1 VATVDKAERLLNLI
15 STLLSTTRPLTA
27 EELRARVPGYPEA
40 KLSFRR
46 AFERDKDDLREMG
59 VPLVLEPIE
68 GMDPPAEGYRI
79 DRSRYY
85 LTDPG
90 FDPDELAA
98 LHLARQAVR
107 LDGLEG
113 PDALWKLGG
122 VVDGTVVGL
131 VDGGTD
137 RGGGGAVASLPADP
151 NLATLFQACAERC
164 QATFTYND
172 EIRLIDP
179 HRVGFQRGHWYLTGF
194 DHQRQD
200 ERNFR
205 LDRIADQVTLGRPGG
220 YPRVDASSG
229 LPGDPWR
236 MGEGPEVIARLR
248 VDGDQ
253 VAWATS
259 QLGEATVTERRPDG
273 SATFEVAVTNWPA
286 FRSFVLGF
294 LDRAE
299 LLGPPEQR
307 QEIMAWLSEL
317 AGERR
322 P

>member
-1 VATVDKAERLLNLI
+1 MATVDKAERLLNLI

-59 VPLVLEPIE
+59 VPLVLEAIE
-68 GMDPPAEGYRI
+68 GVDPPAEGYRI

-90 FDPDELAA
+90 FEPDELAA
-98 LHLARQAVR
+98 LHLARQAVHLEG
-107 LDGLEG
+107 LDGS
-113 PDALWKLGG
+113 DALWKLGG
-122 VVDGTVVGL
+122 VVDGQSDPTGA
-131 VDGGTD
+131 GPAGA
-137 RGGGGAVASLPADP
+137 GAVASLPADP
-151 NLATLFQACAERC
+151 NLAALFQACAERR

-172 EIRLIDP
+172 EVRLIDP
-179 HRVGFQRGHWYLTGF
+179 HRVGFQRGHWYLTGY
-194 DHQRQD
+194 DHQRHD

-205 LDRIADQVTLGRPGG
+205 LDRIGGGVTLGSPGG
-220 YPRVDASSG
+220 CTRVEAGSG
-229 LPGDPWR
+229 LPDDPWR
-236 MGEGPEVIARLR
+236 LGEGPEVTARLR

-259 QLGEATVTERRPDG
+259 QLGDATVTEWGPDG

-299 LLGPPEQR
+299 LLGPAAQR
-307 QEIMAWLSEL
+307 QEMVAWLSDLAQEL
-317 AGERR
+317 PR
-322 P
+322 